1 MTGLHHLHSTF
12 WQRNSLL
19 CSLASTA
26 VSSRATHAAELTE
39 SKMPSFNP
47 FTSVASRNVCALFE
61 IRLENDFIVFRGNE
75 HEASGQLLK
84 GVVVLCL
91 REPLRVEDVH
101 LRLVG
106 NCRVAWVD
114 GKQTPSGIHNQ
125 RVDRMLTILKHAW
138 PPFVGESSH
147 HNLLGRGNYEW
158 PFEIELSGNTAESVE
173 GLYQTGI
180 TYSLKATVSR
190 GKLAKNL
197 HTFKRLRIIRTL
209 EPAALEFNHAMSVE
223 NIWPNKIE
231 YSVVVPQKAVV
242 FGSHVPL
249 EMRFTP
255 LLKGLEM
262 GNISVKL
269 IEVQEFVVQSFQ
281 APTKSYKHD
290 RDVMSW
296 SFEVSRDNHW
306 RDNIEETGQEGWV
319 VNREL
324 SLPKKLSRCIQDC
337 SVHGIKIRHKL
348 KLTVALKNPDGH
360 ISELRASLPITI
372 FISPNMPL
380 DEEGNL
386 VSQAPEALGDPG
398 DTGTSSMAPPGYGMH
413 VLDQLYE
420 DVDPSGIITPGIH
433 SGVNSP
439 FYAQSRAGSSENVAA
454 MIHAIAVPPAALTS
468 RLHDVS
474 LDESR
479 RNESYLLHVPGSGA
493 TTPLTHHQD
502 SEHTADSSHTHSTEL
517 SRQTSEEE
525 HAGPTGHHTPP
536 EHTEF
541 LDLVQLSKVPSYA
554 TATRTPLL
562 RTHSYTG
569 SVALPDYQTAVSAAS
584 ISMPSSPSRVVAT
597 DPLETIAERQHNG
610 AGAAPD
616 SRSRSTSATRQ
627 ANRHSIGGFNF
638 FPGHGALGGFEGE
651 RRVRLVPGRSG

>member
-1 MTGLHHLHSTF
+1 
-12 WQRNSLL
+12 
-19 CSLASTA
+19 
-26 VSSRATHAAELTE
+26 
-39 SKMPSFNP
+39 MPSFNP
-47 FTSVASRNVCALFE
+47 FTSVASRNACSLFE

-84 GVVVLCL
+84 GVLVLCL
-91 REPLRVEDVH
+91 REHLKVEDVH
-101 LRLVG
+101 LRLMG
-106 NCRVAWVD
+106 NCRVAWTD

-125 RVDRMLTILKHAW
+125 KVDRTTTILRHTW
-138 PPFVGESSH
+138 PPFVGESTH
-147 HNLLGRGNYEW
+147 HNTLAPGNYEW
-158 PFEIELSGNTAESVE
+158 PFEMMLPGDTSESVE

-180 TYSLKATVSR
+180 TYVLKATVSR

-197 HTFKRLRIIRTL
+197 HSYKRFRIIRTL

-262 GNISVKL
+262 GNITIKL
-269 IEVQEFVVQSFQ
+269 IEIQEFSVQSYPV
-281 APTKSYKHD
+281 PTKSHKHD
-290 RDVMSW
+290 RDVTSW
-296 SFEVSRDNHW
+296 NFEVTREQHW
-306 RDNIEETGQEGWV
+306 HDNIEETGQEGWS
-319 VNREL
+319 VNKEL
-324 SLPKKLSRCIQDC
+324 PLPKRLSRCIQDC

-386 VSQAPEALGDPG
+386 VTQAPESASETNESD
-398 DTGTSSMAPPGYGMH
+398 SSIMAPPGYGMH

-420 DVDPSGIITPGIH
+420 DVDPSGIMTPGVH

-439 FYAQSRAGSSENVAA
+439 FYAQSRAGSSENLAA
-454 MIHAIAVPPAALTS
+454 MAHAVAVPPAALSS
-468 RLHDVS
+468 RLQNVS

-479 RNESYLLHVPGSGA
+479 RNASYISMGSGSGV
-493 TTPLTHHQD
+493 TTPFTHPQD
-502 SEHTADSSHTHSTEL
+502 SEHAGDSSQVNSVQL
-517 SRQTSEEE
+517 SRQTSEED
-525 HAGPTGHHTPP
+525 HAGHAGHHTPP

-541 LDLVQLSKVPSYA
+541 PDLEQLSKVPSYA
-554 TATRTPLL
+554 TATRTPLP
-562 RTHSYTG
+562 RTPSYTG
-569 SVALPDYQTAVSAAS
+569 SIALPDYQTAMSAPAS
-584 ISMPSSPSRVVAT
+584 PTRTVLADPMATITEGPQIEMAVNPSA
-597 DPLETIAERQHNG
+597 
-610 AGAAPD
+610 
-616 SRSRSTSATRQ
+616 RSRSSSRTRQ
-627 ANRHSIGGFNF
+627 ANQHSVGGFNF
-638 FPGHGALGGFEGE
+638 FSGHTAVGGTDGE
-651 RRVRLVPGRSG
+651 RRLRLVQGRSG